1 MTQKQYKK
9 HVKHI
14 LKSIKKAFDISDSVK
29 EYENLCECIY
39 FSDCK
44 LNYTEFSRI
53 KKLVF
58 LFLYSPAYPVQP
70 AHVHDL
76 EADFQH

>member
-1 MTQKQYKK
+1 MTQKQYKN

-14 LKSIKKAFDISDSVK
+14 LRSIEKALDISNSVK

-44 LNYTEFSRI
+44 LSYSEFSRI
-53 KKLVF
+53 KKFVF
-58 LFLYSPAYPVQP
+58 
-70 AHVHDL
+70 
-76 EADFQH
+76 

>member
-1 MTQKQYKK
+1 MTQKQYKT

-14 LKSIKKAFDISDSVK
+14 LRSIEKAFNISDSLK
-29 EYENLCECIY
+29 EYENLCECIF

-44 LNYTEFSRI
+44 LSYSEFSRI

-58 LFLYSPAYPVQP
+58 
-70 AHVHDL
+70 
-76 EADFQH
+76 

>member
-1 MTQKQYKK
+1 MTQKQYKN
-9 HVKHI
+9 HVNHI
-14 LKSIKKAFDISDSVK
+14 LRSIEKAFDISDSPK

-44 LNYTEFSRI
+44 LSYIEFSRI

-58 LFLYSPAYPVQP
+58 
-70 AHVHDL
+70 
-76 EADFQH
+76 

>member
-9 HVKHI
+9 HVKYI

-58 LFLYSPAYPVQP
+58 
-70 AHVHDL
+70 
-76 EADFQH
+76 